1 MEELR
6 ILVLFEHEGGFFT
19 QIMLDAKQYKILS
32 DLVSHP
38 TNDFVPDD
46 RPTPDAEMR
55 YLPFRPNWSI
65 SAHHFD
71 GLPSVYPDYP
81 RAPPIED

>member
-1 MEELR
+1 MDNELR
-6 ILVLFEHEGGFFT
+6 IIVLFEHEGGFFT
-19 QIMLDAKQYKILS
+19 QIMLDAKQYQALS

-38 TNDFVPDD
+38 TNRVDPPAPPDLE
-46 RPTPDAEMR
+46 TR

-65 SAHHFD
+65 DASHFE
-71 GLPSVYPDYP
+71 GLPSIYPDYP